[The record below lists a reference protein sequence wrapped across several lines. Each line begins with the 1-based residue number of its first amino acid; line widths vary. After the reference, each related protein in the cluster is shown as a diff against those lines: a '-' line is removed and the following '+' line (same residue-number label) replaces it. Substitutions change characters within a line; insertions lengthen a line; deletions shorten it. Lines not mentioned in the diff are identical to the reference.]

1 MLEERAYSKEE
12 LAESLGTS
20 DTQGMKRKL
29 ETHKIDFTTTGRGK
43 SLIFNLVKIQDPF
56 RVLCITDLGFAP
68 NTDFKKL
75 RNFMYYFMN
84 DDDFRWL
91 PDEVLEVRMREM
103 GEDKGVSRQTIGKWK
118 AKLSAMD
125 IVNPSGEY
133 TYYFA
138 YAHRQILTDKETYC
152 KAWRE
157 YFAAK
162 EEGMPYE
169 EAISSMIFTYGGVAR
184 KQSISDVNAF
194 YANQINQCLTE
205 SLISDVINYN
215 QDLS

>member
-1 MLEERAYSKEE
+1 MLEERSYAKAE
-12 LAESLGTS
+12 LSAILKTN
-20 DTQGMKRKL
+20 DAQGLKRKL
-29 ETHKIDFTTTGRGK
+29 ETHKIDFTTTGRGE
-43 SLIFNLVKIQDPF
+43 SLVFHLEKIHDPF

-68 NTDFKKL
+68 NSEFKKL

-118 AKLSAMD
+118 AKLFAMD
-125 IVNPSGEY
+125 IINPSDEY

-138 YAHRQILTDKETYC
+138 YAQQQILTDKETYC

-157 YFAAK
+157 YFTAK
-162 EEGMPYE
+162 AEGVPYE
-169 EAISSMIFTYGGVAR
+169 LAISAMISTYGGVAK
-184 KQSISDVNAF
+184 KQAISNVNAF
-194 YANQINQCLTE
+194 YVNQINQCLTE
-205 SLISDVINYN
+205 SLISDVINYSQN
-215 QDLS
+215 